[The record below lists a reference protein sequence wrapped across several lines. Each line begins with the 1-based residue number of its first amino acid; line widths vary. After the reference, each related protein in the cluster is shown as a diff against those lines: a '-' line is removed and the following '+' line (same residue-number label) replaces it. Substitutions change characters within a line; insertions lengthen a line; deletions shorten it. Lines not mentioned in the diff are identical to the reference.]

1 MSFIKNLTHKNKI
14 MILAGIGICAVV
26 LVLFMVSSVTGKE
39 SPVSFEYDSV
49 IEANLAEN
57 VRNYLDE
64 YLILEEHDRN
74 IIANEAVENY
84 RIIMLSGAENITDEH
99 TDAINRNMLQA
110 LDSHTIDSQITYE
123 DLEAL
128 ASGISKII
136 LDTILFQIEE
146 SGMSRLD
153 AYKEE
158 YVVLADS
165 LQTQIDELKKRST
178 SVNITAHVKNNDA
191 EIANAKNEIYSSVDQ
206 ELSSMRRT
214 ISAIS
219 DGEDGKDGKDGRDGK
234 DGENGKDGVN
244 GKDGKNGT
252 NGINGKDG
260 KNGIDGEDGK
270 DGANGENG
278 KDGKDGI
285 NGENG
290 KDGKDGTNGENGK
303 DGADGENGRGG
314 TDGKTTYVAYADDR
328 YGNGFSLIPT
338 DTTKYIGTCI
348 TTEAEQPAKAAE
360 YNWQQYRTYIIT
372 STTDENKT
380 TTLYIQ

>member
-1 MSFIKNLTHKNKI
+1 MST
-14 MILAGIGICAVV
+14 
-26 LVLFMVSSVTGKE
+26 LFS
-39 SPVSFEYDSV
+39 
-49 IEANLAEN
+49 
-57 VRNYLDE
+57 R
-64 YLILEEHDRN
+64 HDRN

-244 GKDGKNGT
+244 GKDGKT
-252 NGINGKDG
+252 
-260 KNGIDGEDGK
+260 
-270 DGANGENG
+270 
-278 KDGKDGI
+278 
-285 NGENG
+285 
-290 KDGKDGTNGENGK
+290 DGKDGTNGENGK
-303 DGADGENGRGG
+303 DGADGENGRDG